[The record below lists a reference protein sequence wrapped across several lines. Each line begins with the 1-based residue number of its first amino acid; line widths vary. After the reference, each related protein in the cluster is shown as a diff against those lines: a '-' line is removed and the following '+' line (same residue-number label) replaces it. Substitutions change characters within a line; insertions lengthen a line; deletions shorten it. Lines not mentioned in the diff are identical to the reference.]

1 MLKYGY
7 NLGGM
12 KVDAA
17 ELKEETLLQDLEK
30 EVEIS
35 EEENCEQI
43 KELENIKGKV
53 ENNKLLLIQH

>member
-1 MLKYGY
+1 M
-7 NLGGM
+7 
-12 KVDAA
+12 DAA